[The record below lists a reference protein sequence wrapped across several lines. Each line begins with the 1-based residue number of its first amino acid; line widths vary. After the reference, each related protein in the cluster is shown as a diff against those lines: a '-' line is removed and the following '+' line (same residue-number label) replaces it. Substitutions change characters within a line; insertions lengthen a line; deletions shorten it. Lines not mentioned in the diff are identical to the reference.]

1 MCFQHGVAFRDFNN
15 LLRRTRFDKVLCD
28 KAFSIAKTTQLGLYQ
43 PGLASMV
50 FKCFDRKSIGGV
62 MK

>member
-1 MCFQHGVAFRDFNN
+1 M
-15 LLRRTRFDKVLCD
+15 LRRTRFDKVLCD

-62 MK
+62 MKQKFF